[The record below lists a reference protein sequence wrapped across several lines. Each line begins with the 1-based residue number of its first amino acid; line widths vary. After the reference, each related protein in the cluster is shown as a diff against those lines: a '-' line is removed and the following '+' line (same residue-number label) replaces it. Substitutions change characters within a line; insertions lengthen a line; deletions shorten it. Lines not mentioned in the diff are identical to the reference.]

1 MRLSSLMRKMVPDK
15 WNGLY
20 DLFSISYFFFL
31 THYTVHRTTL
41 YYATILI
48 LLIVS
53 LKKVHSSFVFIDT
66 FDRAYSFHSD
76 PIYVSHTIHSINTDR
91 PMNECPPYSFFFFSL
106 KSTYCCVHSLARKLN
121 FIPLPTMRR

>member
-1 MRLSSLMRKMVPDK
+1 MVPDK

-91 PMNECPPYSFFFFSL
+91 PMNECPPYSFFFFL
-106 KSTYCCVHSLARKLN
+106 
-121 FIPLPTMRR
+121 